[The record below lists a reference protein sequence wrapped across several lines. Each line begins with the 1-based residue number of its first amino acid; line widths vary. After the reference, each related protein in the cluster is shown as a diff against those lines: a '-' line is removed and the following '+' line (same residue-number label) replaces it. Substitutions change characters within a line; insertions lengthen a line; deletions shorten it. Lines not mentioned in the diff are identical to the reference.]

1 MSLNLSKNEKKKI
14 LKFVKFRCINKNY
27 INWVFIFSFR
37 FFPWS
42 FQHLKNGNKF
52 RFELFDDKGKRFNII
67 EKLIFDKNSKIIV
80 SIIYFTIKMR
90 AALSYDK
97 IIRYKFIYFVC
108 GKRIFFIC
116 ITAKRIKS
124 KTWFGNFLTLYFVSE
139 KQGFNCIIIK
149 LKYSIAYL

>member
-1 MSLNLSKNEKKKI
+1 MCLFRTLDIKRVKKISKIPSGSTLWEKMSLNLSKEWEKRDF

-27 INWVFIFSFR
+27 TNWVFIFSFR

-42 FQHLKNGNKF
+42 FQHLINGNKF
-52 RFELFDDKGKRFNII
+52 RFELFYDKGKRFNII

-97 IIRYKFIYFVC
+97 IIRYKFKFRVR
-108 GKRIFFIC
+108 KKDFF
-116 ITAKRIKS
+116 
-124 KTWFGNFLTLYFVSE
+124 
-139 KQGFNCIIIK
+139 
-149 LKYSIAYL
+149 YLHYG